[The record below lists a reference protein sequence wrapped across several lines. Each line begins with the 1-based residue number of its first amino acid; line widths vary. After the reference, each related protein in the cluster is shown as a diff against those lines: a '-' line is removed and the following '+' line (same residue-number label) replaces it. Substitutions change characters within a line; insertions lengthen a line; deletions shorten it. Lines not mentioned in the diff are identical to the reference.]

1 MTDVPF
7 PLLSAPG
14 RAPQAS
20 GGRLINCY
28 PEKLSATAG
37 KSYAY
42 WRVPGLKGWG
52 STAGTGFRGLLV
64 VGSTLYAVV
73 GTKVYSFSSVG
84 GAGVALTG
92 TLPGTTQVFMARDNA
107 STPNVV
113 IVAPGDGA
121 FVVAAG
127 AVSSYPD
134 ADVGQPNSVKFHR
147 GFFIFTYGD
156 GKTRSSSVNSTSIAT
171 TDQATAESKPDT
183 LYCAVPLGN
192 GQYLL
197 VGSATME
204 VWGGQVNDT
213 GYPFSYVATIARG
226 VVGPY
231 AIAGD
236 QDGWG
241 KGIFLVGDDF
251 KVSTLDGY
259 TPVPISTPD
268 LDLIIEREA
277 DKTLITVGVYVSQG
291 HGFVVVQSPTWCWE
305 YDTTL
310 QVWHERQS
318 YLQTYWRGLQPT
330 KAFDKWLCGDRKS
343 GSIIEIDGSKQ
354 DEIGGDPLRMRIETG
369 PLGAFPRAV
378 RIDGIELY
386 LTKGIGLATGSD
398 PVQTDPVIEI
408 SVSRDGGNSWGN
420 PRQVPVGRQAV
431 TKGRVRA
438 HVFGQAEVQGVRWR
452 IDFSSN
458 VNIGIMGADMKSST
472 LT

>member
-1 MTDVPF
+1 MTEVPF

-14 RAPQAS
+14 RTPQAA

-28 PEKLSATAG
+28 PEKLAATAG
-37 KSYAY
+37 RGYAY

-52 STAGTGFRGLLV
+52 TTAGTGFRGALV
-64 VGSTLYAVV
+64 VGSTLYAVI
-73 GTKVYSFSSVG
+73 GTKAYSFPSTG
-84 GAGVALTG
+84 GAGTQLTG
-92 TLPGTTQVFMARDNA
+92 TVAGTVPVFMARNNA
-107 STPNVV
+107 ATPQIV
-113 IVAPGDGA
+113 IVSPGDGA
-121 FVVAAG
+121 TIISAG

-134 ADVGQPNSVKFHR
+134 ADVGQPNSVKFHK

-156 GKTRSSSVNSTSIAT
+156 GSTIASDVNSTNIVT
-171 TDQATAESKPDT
+171 TSKATAESKPDT

-213 GYPFSYVATIARG
+213 GYPFSYVATIGRG

-241 KGIFLVGDDF
+241 KGLFFVGDDF
-251 KVSTLDGY
+251 KVSTLEGY
-259 TPVPISTPD
+259 SPVPISIPD
-268 LDLIIEREA
+268 LDILIENEV
-277 DKTLITVGVYVSQG
+277 DKTKISVGVYVSEG
-291 HGFVVVQSPTWCWE
+291 HGFVVVQAPTWCWE

-318 YLQTYWRGLQPT
+318 YLQTYWRALQPV
-330 KAFDKWLCGDRKS
+330 KAFDKWLCGDTKS
-343 GSIIEIDGSKQ
+343 GNLLQIDGATE
-354 DEIGGDPLRMRIETG
+354 DEVGDPIRMRIETG
-369 PLGAFPRAV
+369 PMGAFPRAV

-386 LTKGIGLATGSD
+386 LTKGVGKATGTD
-398 PVQTDPVIEI
+398 PVQTDPELEVA
-408 SVSRDGGNSWGN
+408 VSRDGGNMWGK
-420 PRQVPVGRQAV
+420 PRKIKIGRQAE

-438 HVFGQAEVQGVRWR
+438 HIFGQAEVQGVRWR
-452 IDFSSN
+452 LDFSAN
-458 VNIGIMGADMKSST
+458 VNMGFMGADMQSST